1 MIKFV
6 NRIPELRFLKE
17 EFAQNRASL
26 VIIYGRRRIGKTTL
40 IKHFIQD
47 KDACYFVATEES
59 ERENRRNFQHSVAN
73 FTGNEFLKKD
83 VLLEWEEI
91 FAEAKK
97 HQSGAKKVI
106 VLDEFQYIGKTRS
119 SFPSVFQK
127 IWDQVLADSR
137 TMVILCGS
145 LVGMMVDQTLAYSS
159 PLYGRRTGQIKM
171 DQISFL
177 DYGEFFD
184 PDLEIDNIEYY
195 SVTGGVPKYVELFQ
209 PMGDIYE
216 AIEQNI
222 LSKRSFLYEEPV
234 FLLEKEF
241 GESGTYFSII
251 KSIAAG
257 NRKLGK
263 IASALGI
270 GQSGL
275 TRYLK
280 TLQELDIIAREV
292 PVTEK
297 NPEKSK
303 RGLYHIKDNFI
314 SFWFKFVHPYRSFL
328 EIDNTEIV
336 LNKIKKH
343 FRENHVSFV
352 YEDICREWLL
362 HSGLKGDAGTEIL
375 SVGRWWDKNT
385 EIDVVGLTENE
396 SAIVF
401 GECKYTQHA
410 TDADTYFKL
419 VEKSKL
425 VQTKAE
431 RKNFIIFSQ
440 SGFTQTLMDIAAKQ
454 ENLHLKQFNKNSP
467 KAVSLGPAP

>member
-1 MIKFV
+1 
-6 NRIPELRFLKE
+6 LTD
-17 EFAQNRASL
+17 S
-26 VIIYGRRRIGKTTL
+26 
-40 IKHFIQD
+40 
-47 KDACYFVATEES
+47 ATKES
-59 ERENRRNFQHSVAN
+59 ERENRRNFQHSVAD
-73 FTGNEFLKKD
+73 FTGNALLKKD

-91 FAEAKK
+91 FAELKK
-97 HQSGAKKVI
+97 HQSGAKKII
-106 VLDEFQYIGKTRS
+106 VLDEFQYIGKARS

-145 LVGMMVDQTLAYSS
+145 LVGMMVEQTLTYSS
-159 PLYGRRTGQIKM
+159 PLYGRRTGQIRM
-171 DQISFL
+171 DQISFQ

-184 PDLEIDNIEYY
+184 PELDIDRIEYF

-209 PMGDIYE
+209 PTGDIFE
-216 AIEQNI
+216 AIERNI

-303 RGLYHIKDNFI
+303 KGLYRIKDNFI

-336 LNKIKKH
+336 LDKVKQR

-362 HSGLKGDAGTEIL
+362 HHGLKNDAGTVIR
-375 SVGRWWDKNT
+375 SVGRWWDKDT

-396 SAIVF
+396 TDIVF
-401 GECKYTQHA
+401 GECKYTQQA
-410 TDADTYFKL
+410 TDADVYFRL

-425 VQTKAE
+425 VQTRAE
-431 RKNFIIFSQ
+431 RKSYIIFSQ
-440 SGFTQTLMDIAAKQ
+440 SGFTRALMDMAAKHD
-454 ENLHLKQFNKNSP
+454 NVHLKSIP
-467 KAVSLGPAP
+467 

>member
-1 MIKFV
+1 MTKFV
-6 NRIPELRFLKE
+6 NRAPELKFLQE

-59 ERENRRNFQHSVAN
+59 ERENRRNFQHSVAD
-73 FTGNEFLKKD
+73 FTGNALLKKD

-91 FAEAKK
+91 FAELKK
-97 HQSGAKKVI
+97 QQSGAKKII
-106 VLDEFQYIGKTRS
+106 VLDEFQDIGKARS

-145 LVGMMVDQTLAYSS
+145 LVGMMVEQTLTYSS
-159 PLYGRRTGQIKM
+159 PLYGRRTGQIRM
-171 DQISFL
+171 DQISFQ

-184 PDLEIDNIEYY
+184 PELDIDRIEYF

-209 PMGDIYE
+209 PTGDIFE
-216 AIEQNI
+216 AIEHNI
-222 LSKRSFLYEEPV
+222 LSKRSFLYEEPI

-303 RGLYHIKDNFI
+303 KGLYRIKDNFI

-336 LNKIKKH
+336 LDKVKQR

-362 HSGLKGDAGTEIL
+362 HHGLKGDAGTVIR
-375 SVGRWWDKNT
+375 SVGRWWDKDT
-385 EIDVVGLTENE
+385 EIDVVGLTENGTD
-396 SAIVF
+396 IVF
-401 GECKYTQHA
+401 GECKYTQQA
-410 TDADTYFKL
+410 TDADVYFRL

-425 VQTKAE
+425 VQTRAE
-431 RKNFIIFSQ
+431 RKSYIIFSQ
-440 SGFTQTLMDIAAKQ
+440 SGFTRALMDMAAKHD
-454 ENLHLKQFNKNSP
+454 NLHLKSIP
-467 KAVSLGPAP
+467 